1 MSDPVASALLLV
13 VAIAYLAGAFLV
25 IIALAKVLGAWSAG
39 RRTRRHAEL
48 VDATLQ
54 GQAAAVIAAVAAL
67 ANVAPPATDVVAYL
81 GAPTGDDT
89 RPVGDGG
96 LAVTRFRARRRPTV
110 VFAQAA
116 LTGLSRAAVQS
127 LAAHELAHVIRRER
141 SSAAARYGWLVGYL
155 ALVIAGAGLTVAAL
169 VAAPQLAGAA
179 LLATMSAAVAFL
191 ALQVAFDRREEIA
204 ADRFAVGLTRDL
216 EAAAELMRFYEDNV
230 AKPLPADGL
239 ARAWAQLQRRW
250 FATHPD
256 PRARLAAM
264 RRHLVDDQAD

>member
-127 LAAHELAHVIRRER
+127 LAAHDL
-141 SSAAARYGWLVGYL
+141 
-155 ALVIAGAGLTVAAL
+155 LT
-169 VAAPQLAGAA
+169 APTGV
-179 LLATMSAAVAFL
+179 S
-191 ALQVAFDRREEIA
+191 
-204 ADRFAVGLTRDL
+204 
-216 EAAAELMRFYEDNV
+216 
-230 AKPLPADGL
+230 
-239 ARAWAQLQRRW
+239 
-250 FATHPD
+250 
-256 PRARLAAM
+256 
-264 RRHLVDDQAD
+264 

>member
-1 MSDPVASALLLV
+1 M
-13 VAIAYLAGAFLV
+13 
-25 IIALAKVLGAWSAG
+25 
-39 RRTRRHAEL
+39 
-48 VDATLQ
+48 
-54 GQAAAVIAAVAAL
+54 
-67 ANVAPPATDVVAYL
+67 
-81 GAPTGDDT
+81 
-89 RPVGDGG
+89 
-96 LAVTRFRARRRPTV
+96 
-110 VFAQAA
+110 
-116 LTGLSRAAVQS
+116 QS

-230 AKPLPADGL
+230 AKPLPADGSRPTPTPGPGWQRCADTWSTTRPTSCSRPSPRL
-239 ARAWAQLQRRW
+239 LPVTAAPRCSSAR
-250 FATHPD
+250 
-256 PRARLAAM
+256 PRARAGG
-264 RRHLVDDQAD
+264 